1 MYLPPYEGMIASICK
16 ELPQLN
22 NNNNNKIQNEQRALL

>member
-22 NNNNNKIQNEQRALL
+22 NNNNNIQNEQRTLL